1 MYIDNLTSNQI
12 LQYVQESANLQV
24 NGRATGVGGCAD
36 FVLGVIENATHRHVQ
51 NIDTVFN
58 KCLTRIDRG
67 TLLPNVNYINNC
79 LPGEIFAVVDNNAP
93 QNNNVKHYM
102 LYVGNIN
109 IEGDSVINTI
119 GMNGNLAIP
128 FDNVKNYKE
137 TQAYRIIAG
146 SFDENGHFLYDRAG
160 GSYCLYCVKFNLN

>member
-12 LQYVQESANLQV
+12 LQYVQENANLQV

-36 FVLGVIENATHRHVQ
+36 FVLRVIENATHRHVQ
-51 NIDTVFN
+51 KIDTVFN
-58 KCLTRIDRG
+58 KCLTRIDSG
-67 TLLPNVNYINNC
+67 TLLQNGNYINNC
-79 LPGEIFAVVDNNAP
+79 LPGEIFAVVDNNAHP
-93 QNNNVKHYM
+93 NNNVKHYM

-119 GMNGNLAIP
+119 GMNGNPAIP

-137 TQAYRIIAG
+137 SQAYCITAA
-146 SFDENGHFLYDRAG
+146 SFDANGHFLYDLAG
-160 GSYCLYCVKFNLN
+160 GSYCLYCIKFNLN